1 HVIYSSHV
9 IEVRQTAIFAKWLR
23 ALKDRKASEIIARR
37 IVRVQSGLMGDVKL
51 FDGIGELRVDHGPGY
66 RIYFVRR
73 ADVLIILLCG
83 GDKSSQ
89 DRDIAKARQMAK
101 EIDMSLETLPFDAA
115 EYLGDEE
122 AQTELLAEA

>member
-1 HVIYSSHV
+1 
-9 IEVRQTAIFAKWLR
+9 
-23 ALKDRKASEIIARR
+23 
-37 IVRVQSGLMGDVKL
+37 MGDVKL

-101 EIDMSLETLPFDAA
+101 EI
-115 EYLGDEE
+115 
-122 AQTELLAEA
+122 